1 MDFLYTVQYF
11 SNPVISV
18 VTAIAIVLM
27 IYHSDIKNKNVK
39 ALCATVVMLTF
50 GMIVGWQVNYYQTT
64 PKQELIKE
72 QKQMQEMPI
81 GVHYHC

>member
-1 MDFLYTVQYF
+1 MDFLYMVQYF
-11 SNPVISV
+11 LNPVISV

-39 ALCATVVMLTF
+39 ALCATMVMLTF
-50 GMIVGWQVNYYQTT
+50 GSIVGWQVNYYQTT

-72 QKQMQEMPI
+72 QKQMQEEPI
-81 GVHYHC
+81 RIEYRR